1 MSKQARRDF
10 PPQFLRHIHEGVK
23 RYSEQ
28 GPDGKL
34 LVLHLL
40 AAILE
45 DGPWIVC
52 SVLQPRGK

>member
-28 GPDGKL
+28 GPEGRL
-34 LVLHLL
+34 LVLRLL
-40 AAILE
+40 AKILD
-45 DGPWIVC
+45 DGPWVGC
-52 SVLQPRGK
+52 DVLRPRDT